1 MLRSQRPSIAGSL
14 APFLFVLRLRACGHR
29 KPFHT
34 TEDIMKKPTLA
45 SCILAAAS
53 FLALL
58 GCTQPTL
65 AARLVDVSIV
75 NRSTGERLTP
85 WRHEGKLYVTGTPG
99 ERYTIELRSRQGERV
114 LTVLSVD
121 GVNVLTGQTAATLQS
136 GYVIDGWQSYAING
150 WRKSMDDV
158 AQFVFTALPDS
169 YAARTGRPG
178 NVGVIGVAVY
188 RERAV
193 PSQPIASAPQPSS
206 PWRAESRAQASD
218 ESAPAPMAKK
228 AENEASRDRA
238 AAAGAIGEQRGEQR
252 AERRADRQESL
263 ADTES
268 KAMKLG
274 TGHGQREHSPTRY
287 TEFVRQSDTPDEIV
301 TIYYDS
307 RANLIARGIIRSPRL
322 ASPSPFPGDN
332 GFVPDPR
339 G

>member
-1 MLRSQRPSIAGSL
+1 
-14 APFLFVLRLRACGHR
+14 
-29 KPFHT
+29 
-34 TEDIMKKPTLA
+34 MKNPTLA
-45 SCILAAAS
+45 SCIIGAAS

-58 GCTQPTL
+58 GCTQPTM

-75 NRSTGERLTP
+75 NRATGERLTP
-85 WRHEGKLYVTGTPG
+85 WRHEGKLYVAGTPG
-99 ERYTIELRSRQGERV
+99 ERYAIELKSRQGERV

-188 RERAV
+188 REKAA
-193 PSQPIASAPQPSS
+193 PSQPIALAPQPAS
-206 PWRAESRAQASD
+206 PWRGESRVQASD
-218 ESAPAPMAKK
+218 EAAASGLAKK
-228 AENEASRDRA
+228 AENEASSERS
-238 AAAGAIGEQRGEQR
+238 AAAGAI
-252 AERRADRQESL
+252 ADRRADRQESL
-263 ADTES
+263 ADTQS

-287 TEFVRQSDTPDEIV
+287 TEFVRNSDTPDEIV

-307 RANLIARGIIRSPRL
+307 RANLIARGIIRSPRF
-322 ASPSPFPGDN
+322 AAPSPFPGN
-332 GFVPDPR
+332 SGFVPDPR
-339 G
+339 S

>member
-1 MLRSQRPSIAGSL
+1 
-14 APFLFVLRLRACGHR
+14 
-29 KPFHT
+29 
-34 TEDIMKKPTLA
+34 MKKPTLA
-45 SCILAAAS
+45 SCILGAAS

-75 NRSTGERLTP
+75 NRSTGERLQP
-85 WRHEGKLYVTGTPG
+85 YRHGGRLYVAGTPG
-99 ERYTIELRSRQGERV
+99 DRYFIEIRSGHGERV

-121 GVNVLTGQTAATLQS
+121 GINVLTGQTAATLQS
-136 GYVIDGWQSYAING
+136 GYVIDGGQSYGIGG

-193 PSQPIASAPQPSS
+193 PAQPITMAPYSQPAEP
-206 PWRAESRAQASD
+206 RRGESRPQAKD
-218 ESAPAPMAKK
+218 ESARDALDGAARQADSAPSALAKK
-228 AENEASRDRA
+228 AESDQGGSGSNAP
-238 AAAGAIGEQRGEQR
+238 AAAGVL
-252 AERRADRQESL
+252 AERRADQSESRAAL
-263 ADTES
+263 RAEAELKS
-268 KAMKLG
+268 MKLG
-274 TGHGQREHSPTRY
+274 TGHGEREYSPTRH
-287 TEFVRQSDTPDEIV
+287 TEFVRNSDSPDEVI

-307 RANLIARGIIRSPRL
+307 RANLIARGIIPSPRV
-322 ASPSPFPGDN
+322 AEPMPFPAGA

>member
-1 MLRSQRPSIAGSL
+1 
-14 APFLFVLRLRACGHR
+14 
-29 KPFHT
+29 
-34 TEDIMKKPTLA
+34 MKKPTLA
-45 SCILAAAS
+45 SGILGAAS

-65 AARLVDVSIV
+65 AARLVDVAIV

-85 WRHEGKLYVTGTPG
+85 WRHEGKLYVAGTPG
-99 ERYTIELRSRQGERV
+99 ERYAIELKSRQGERV
-114 LTVLSVD
+114 LTVLSID

-188 RERAV
+188 REKAS
-193 PSQPIASAPQPSS
+193 PSQPIALAPQPAS
-206 PWRAESRAQASD
+206 PWRGESRAQAGD
-218 ESAPAPMAKK
+218 EAAAAPMAKK
-228 AENEASRDRA
+228 AENEGSRDRA
-238 AAAGAIGEQRGEQR
+238 AAGAVGEQL

-263 ADTES
+263 ADAES

-287 TEFVRQSDTPDEIV
+287 TEFARQSDTPDEIV

-322 ASPSPFPGDN
+322 AEPSPFPGSS

>member
-1 MLRSQRPSIAGSL
+1 
-14 APFLFVLRLRACGHR
+14 
-29 KPFHT
+29 
-34 TEDIMKKPTLA
+34 MKKPTLA
-45 SCILAAAS
+45 SCILGAAS

-85 WRHEGKLYVTGTPG
+85 WRHEGKLYVAGTPG
-99 ERYTIELRSRQGERV
+99 ERYAIELKSRQGERV
-114 LTVLSVD
+114 LAVLSVD

-188 RERAV
+188 REKAA
-193 PSQPIASAPQPSS
+193 PPQPIALAPQPAS
-206 PWRAESRAQASD
+206 PWRGESRGQASD
-218 ESAPAPMAKK
+218 EAAPAPLAKK
-228 AENEASRDRA
+228 ADNETSSDRS
-238 AAAGAIGEQRGEQR
+238 AAAGAIGEHR
-252 AERRADRQESL
+252 AERRADRQEFL
-263 ADTES
+263 AESES

-287 TEFVRQSDTPDEIV
+287 TEFMRQSDAPDEII

-307 RANLIARGIIRSPRL
+307 RANLVARGIIRSPRL
-322 ASPSPFPGDN
+322 AEPSPFPGN
-332 GFVPDPR
+332 SGFVPDPR

>member
-1 MLRSQRPSIAGSL
+1 
-14 APFLFVLRLRACGHR
+14 
-29 KPFHT
+29 
-34 TEDIMKKPTLA
+34 MKNPTLA
-45 SCILAAAS
+45 SCILGTAS

-85 WRHEGKLYVTGTPG
+85 YRHDGRLYVTGTPG
-99 ERYTIELRSRQGERV
+99 DSYFVELKSRQGERV

-121 GVNVLTGQTAATLQS
+121 GINVLTGQTAATLQS
-136 GYVIDGWQSYAING
+136 GYVIDGWQSYGISG

-158 AQFVFTALPDS
+158 AQFVFTALPNS

-188 RERAV
+188 REKPV
-193 PSQPIASAPQPSS
+193 PQPIALAPQSPS
-206 PWRAESRAQASD
+206 PWRGESRSQASD
-218 ESAPAPMAKK
+218 EAVASGIAKK
-228 AENEASRDRA
+228 AESDVAGRQS
-238 AAAGAIGEQRGEQR
+238 AAAGAL
-252 AERRADRQESL
+252 AERRADRSESL
-263 ADTES
+263 ADIES
-268 KAMKLG
+268 KSMKLG

-307 RANLIARGIIRSPRL
+307 RANLVARGIIRSPRF
-322 ASPSPFPGDN
+322 AAPSPFPGG

>member
-1 MLRSQRPSIAGSL
+1 
-14 APFLFVLRLRACGHR
+14 
-29 KPFHT
+29 
-34 TEDIMKKPTLA
+34 MKRPTLA
-45 SCILAAAS
+45 SCILGTAS

-85 WRHEGKLYVTGTPG
+85 WRHEGKLYVAGTPG
-99 ERYTIELRSRQGERV
+99 ERYAIELKSRRGDRV

-121 GVNVLTGQTAATLQS
+121 GVNVLTGQTAAALQS
-136 GYVIDGWQSYAING
+136 GYVIDGWQSYAISG
-150 WRKSMDDV
+150 WRKSMDEV

-188 RERAV
+188 RERAL
-193 PSQPIASAPQPSS
+193 PSQPMTLAPS
-206 PWRAESRAQASD
+206 PWLGGSRAQAGEEAAASGL
-218 ESAPAPMAKK
+218 AKK
-228 AENEASRDRA
+228 AENEESNDRS
-238 AAAGAIGEQRGEQR
+238 AAAGAMGEMR
-252 AERRADRQESL
+252 AERRAEPRADRQESR
-263 ADTES
+263 AENPS
-268 KAMKLG
+268 KVMKLG

-287 TEFVRQSDTPDEIV
+287 TQFVRQSDTPDEIV
-301 TIYYDS
+301 MIYYDS
-307 RANLIARGIIRSPRL
+307 RANLVARGIIRSPRL
-322 ASPSPFPGDN
+322 AEPSPFPGSS

>member
-1 MLRSQRPSIAGSL
+1 
-14 APFLFVLRLRACGHR
+14 
-29 KPFHT
+29 
-34 TEDIMKKPTLA
+34 MKRPTLA
-45 SCILAAAS
+45 SCILGTAS

-85 WRHEGKLYVTGTPG
+85 WRHEGKLYVAGTPG
-99 ERYTIELRSRQGERV
+99 ERYAIELKSRRGDRV

-121 GVNVLTGQTAATLQS
+121 GINVLTGQTAATLQS

-193 PSQPIASAPQPSS
+193 PSQPMTLAPS
-206 PWRAESRAQASD
+206 PWLGESRAQAGD
-218 ESAPAPMAKK
+218 EAAPAALAKR
-228 AENEASRDRA
+228 AENEASRDRSA
-238 AAAGAIGEQRGEQR
+238 ATGAIGEQR
-252 AERRADRQESL
+252 AEPRADRQESL
-263 ADTES
+263 ADNAS
-268 KAMKLG
+268 KAIKLG

-322 ASPSPFPGDN
+322 AEPTPFPGSS

>member
-1 MLRSQRPSIAGSL
+1 
-14 APFLFVLRLRACGHR
+14 
-29 KPFHT
+29 
-34 TEDIMKKPTLA
+34 MKNRTLA
-45 SCILAAAS
+45 SCILGTAS

-58 GCTQPTL
+58 GCAQPTL

-85 WRHEGKLYVTGTPG
+85 VRHEGRLYVAGTPG
-99 ERYTIELRSRQGERV
+99 ERYAIELKGRQGGRV

-193 PSQPIASAPQPSS
+193 PSQPITLAPS
-206 PWRAESRAQASD
+206 PWLGESGPQSADEAVASGL
-218 ESAPAPMAKK
+218 AKK
-228 AENEASRDRA
+228 AENGAGKDRPA
-238 AAAGAIGEQRGEQR
+238 APGAIGEQS
-252 AERRADRQESL
+252 AERRADRQESI
-263 ADTES
+263 AERES
-268 KAMKLG
+268 KSMKLG

-287 TEFVRQSDTPDEIV
+287 TEFVRQSDTPDEII

-322 ASPSPFPGDN
+322 AEPSPFPGSS

-339 G
+339 S

>member
-1 MLRSQRPSIAGSL
+1 
-14 APFLFVLRLRACGHR
+14 
-29 KPFHT
+29 
-34 TEDIMKKPTLA
+34 MKNPTLA
-45 SCILAAAS
+45 SCILGTAS

-85 WRHEGKLYVTGTPG
+85 WRHEGKLYVAGTPG
-99 ERYTIELRSRQGERV
+99 ERYAIELKSRRGERV

-121 GVNVLTGQTAATLQS
+121 GVNVLTGQTAATLHS

-178 NVGVIGVAVY
+178 HVGVIGVAVY

-193 PSQPIASAPQPSS
+193 PSQPIAQAPQSPS
-206 PWRAESRAQASD
+206 PWRDESRERAD
-218 ESAPAPMAKK
+218 DAPAASGLAKK
-228 AENEASRDRA
+228 AENEASRDRP
-238 AAAGAIGEQRGEQR
+238 AAAGAMGEQR

-263 ADTES
+263 AESES

-287 TEFVRQSDTPDEIV
+287 TEFVRQGDTPDEIV

-322 ASPSPFPGDN
+322 AEPSPFPGSS

>member
-1 MLRSQRPSIAGSL
+1 
-14 APFLFVLRLRACGHR
+14 
-29 KPFHT
+29 
-34 TEDIMKKPTLA
+34 MKKPTLA
-45 SCILAAAS
+45 SCILGAAS

-75 NRSTGERLTP
+75 NRSTGERLQP
-85 WRHEGKLYVTGTPG
+85 YRHGGRLYVAGTPG
-99 ERYTIELRSRQGERV
+99 DRYFIEIRSGHGERV

-121 GVNVLTGQTAATLQS
+121 GINVLTGQTAATLQS
-136 GYVIDGWQSYAING
+136 GYVIDGGQSYGIGG

-193 PSQPIASAPQPSS
+193 PAQPITMAPYSQPAE
-206 PWRAESRAQASD
+206 PWRGESRPQAKD
-218 ESAPAPMAKK
+218 ESARDALDGAARQADSAPSALAKK
-228 AENEASRDRA
+228 AESDQGGSGSNAP
-238 AAAGAIGEQRGEQR
+238 AAAGVL
-252 AERRADRQESL
+252 AERRADQSESRAAL
-263 ADTES
+263 RAEADWKS
-268 KAMKLG
+268 MKLG
-274 TGHGQREHSPTRY
+274 TGHGEREYSPTRH
-287 TEFVRQSDTPDEIV
+287 TEFVRNSDSPDEVI

-307 RANLIARGIIRSPRL
+307 RANLIARGIIPSPRL
-322 ASPSPFPGDN
+322 AEPTPFPAGA

>member
-1 MLRSQRPSIAGSL
+1 
-14 APFLFVLRLRACGHR
+14 
-29 KPFHT
+29 
-34 TEDIMKKPTLA
+34 MKNPTFA
-45 SCILAAAS
+45 SCIIGAAS

-85 WRHEGKLYVTGTPG
+85 WRHDGKLYVAGTPG
-99 ERYTIELRSRQGERV
+99 DRYAVELKSKYGDRV

-121 GVNVLTGQTAATLQS
+121 GVNVLTGQTATTLQS
-136 GYVIDGWQSYAING
+136 GYVLEGGQSYGISG

-158 AQFVFTALPDS
+158 AQFVFTALPNS

-188 RERAV
+188 RERPA
-193 PSQPIASAPQPSS
+193 PQQPIALAPHSPPAAE
-206 PWRAESRAQASD
+206 PWRSESRASGKDGATRDALDGPARQAAAAP
-218 ESAPAPMAKK
+218 SAMAKK
-228 AENEASRDRA
+228 AESVAVGSAGNGS
-238 AAAGAIGEQRGEQR
+238 AAGAL
-252 AERRADRQESL
+252 AERRADQAESRAGL
-263 ADTES
+263 RAETELKS
-268 KAMKLG
+268 MKLG
-274 TGHGQREHSPTRY
+274 TGHGEREYSPTRH
-287 TEFVRQSDTPDEIV
+287 TEFVRNSDSPDEIV

-307 RANLIARGIIRSPRL
+307 RANLVARGIIPSPRL
-322 ASPSPFPGDN
+322 AEPSPFPGSS

>member
-1 MLRSQRPSIAGSL
+1 MKNPTFASSIIG
-14 APFLFVLRLRACGHR
+14 
-29 KPFHT
+29 
-34 TEDIMKKPTLA
+34 
-45 SCILAAAS
+45 AAS

-58 GCTQPTL
+58 GCTQPTQ

-85 WRHEGKLYVTGTPG
+85 VRHEGKLYVAGTPG
-99 ERYTIELRSRQGERV
+99 ERYAIELKSRRGDRV

-121 GVNVLTGQTAATLQS
+121 GINVLTGQTAATLQS

-193 PSQPIASAPQPSS
+193 PPQPITLAPQSPS
-206 PWRAESRAQASD
+206 PWNDAARERD
-218 ESAPAPMAKK
+218 GDAPAASGLAKK
-228 AENEASRDRA
+228 AENEVAKDRSA
-238 AAAGAIGEQRGEQR
+238 AADEIGERQADRRES
-252 AERRADRQESL
+252 RADS
-263 ADTES
+263 ES
-268 KAMKLG
+268 KSMKLG

-287 TEFVRQSDTPDEIV
+287 TEFVRHSDTPDEIV

-322 ASPSPFPGDN
+322 AVPSPFPADR
-332 GFVPDPR
+332 GFVPDPQ

>member
-1 MLRSQRPSIAGSL
+1 
-14 APFLFVLRLRACGHR
+14 
-29 KPFHT
+29 
-34 TEDIMKKPTLA
+34 MKKPTLA
-45 SCILAAAS
+45 SCILGAAS

-75 NRSTGERLTP
+75 NRSTGERLAP
-85 WRHEGKLYVTGTPG
+85 VRHEGKLYVAGTPG
-99 ERYTIELRSRQGERV
+99 ERYAIELKSRRGERV

-121 GVNVLTGQTAATLQS
+121 GVNVLTGQTAAMLQS

-178 NVGVIGVAVY
+178 NVGVIGLAVY
-188 RERAV
+188 REKAV
-193 PSQPIASAPQPSS
+193 PSQPMSLTPS
-206 PWRAESRAQASD
+206 PWLGESRTQTVDDAAASGL
-218 ESAPAPMAKK
+218 AKK
-228 AENEASRDRA
+228 AESESSRDRP
-238 AAAGAIGEQRGEQR
+238 AAAGAVGEQR

-263 ADTES
+263 ADSES

-322 ASPSPFPGDN
+322 AEPSPFPGN
-332 GFVPDPR
+332 SGFVPDPR